1 MENKKPYDRSPP
13 LRLKCVATRSRP
25 LAKSFIFG
33 EAVGAEWSSL
43 NYCMLTDDTQAYYN
57 DNTVCY
63 KSYEMA
69 VSPEILDQAAKL
81 LLPPSKPV
89 KAAEINTSASQYLT
103 VEGQVIS
110 VGAIRQVR
118 LKDVP
123 IPILELYLQDADVEL
138 AVSLWREMAL
148 STIVVGDWVRI
159 SHLRKP
165 TNTAYGFK
173 LNTSTFTTVTKIQ
186 SEVSTVEVTLIGAEV
201 GETGAKVLMDT
212 GLELQVPLTDWRGTE
227 QEFLERLP
235 LKLTLDIMGDF
246 ITSAHK
252 LFEEVW
258 EQGEAEDLGVDA
270 EEGLE
275 GLEDF

>member
-1 MENKKPYDRSPP
+1 MSSNMCDSP
-13 LRLKCVATRSRP
+13 
-25 LAKSFIFG
+25 
-33 EAVGAEWSSL
+33 
-43 NYCMLTDDTQAYYN
+43 Q
-57 DNTVCY
+57 
-63 KSYEMA
+63 
-69 VSPEILDQAAKL
+69 
-81 LLPPSKPV
+81 
-89 KAAEINTSASQYLT
+89 
-103 VEGQVIS
+103 

-148 STIVVGDWVRI
+148 STIVVGDSVRI

-201 GETGAKVLMDT
+201 GETGAKMLMDT